1 MLDYMAVVRQQNYSA
16 AAEQSSP
23 YTFLASK
30 IMTAE
35 SIVIDLHIEL
45 QHIFSKNWIISVA
58 KVKKEKEAEEDK
70 RTFFNLLLLPFQ
82 NI

>member
-1 MLDYMAVVRQQNYSA
+1 MLDYMAVVRQQNYLA

-45 QHIFSKNWIISVA
+45 QH
-58 KVKKEKEAEEDK
+58 
-70 RTFFNLLLLPFQ
+70 TFLK
-82 NI
+82 IG